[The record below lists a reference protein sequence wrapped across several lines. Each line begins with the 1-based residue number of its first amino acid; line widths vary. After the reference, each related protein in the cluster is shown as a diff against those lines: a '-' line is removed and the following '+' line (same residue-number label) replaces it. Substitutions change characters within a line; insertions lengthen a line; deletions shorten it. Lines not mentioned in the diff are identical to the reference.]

1 MNRIIGFGII
11 LISLVSCQYSFQ
23 LKNDVFLTEKIES
36 LLKSDNGKINF
47 SQLNDFEW
55 DNLII
60 LGPYSTMEEIGE
72 KLNLNLKNISNNGI
86 RYSDYYHLIV
96 FLKNNK
102 SVKIVE
108 LKKAMQPIRTI
119 INKEKSLFV
128 TDSDGILKLTE

>member
-11 LISLVSCQYSFQ
+11 LIFLISCQYSFQ

-36 LLKSDNGKINF
+36 VLKFDNGKIDF

-60 LGPYSTMEEIGE
+60 LGPYSTIEEIGE
-72 KLNLNLKNISNNGI
+72 KLNLNLKNISKNGI
-86 RYSDYYHLIV
+86 KYSDYYDLIV

-128 TDSDGILKLTE
+128 TDSVGILKLTE

>member
-11 LISLVSCQYSFQ
+11 LISLVSCQYFFQ

-36 LLKSDNGKINF
+36 VLKSDNGKIDF

-60 LGPYSTMEEIGE
+60 LGPYSTIEEIGE
-72 KLNLNLKNISNNGI
+72 KLNLNLKNISKNGI
-86 RYSDYYHLIV
+86 RYSDYCDLIV